1 MRSWDSGRIRSVL
14 TGRSKPQ
21 IDALAAEFERHYGK
35 PLWTW
40 LHLMLGMTVHGSD
53 STPHLKRE
61 EIEELIEFLGYG
73 AVFKPQRGA
82 DRFDSLVAEGGWY
95 WRRIERLHDKTM
107 AGRGLFAELR
117 DWRGNIEYELVERA
131 YRRAKEAHDAIAQA
145 ATVKSMKS
153 GGEIMDHVTDL
164 KASFGRLRA
173 NVDVYTEATRA
184 AFLSFVDLAVNLVTI
199 ALSFVPGGQLAMF
212 VRGTAGI
219 VGTKLVLLQEE
230 YSATE
235 FVKDVVGQAG
245 GALGGQAAVAML
257 NRGVAPLTQAARAAG
272 LKMSPE
278 IAGLTTRTLEW
289 AADQVGS
296 KAGSQLATL
305 QGPTLPTLNELA
317 DAAAL
322 SMAHKAKA
330 SVTRPKSRRALTQEA
345 KARKMTIADRPEQ
358 GVRREARLPSGTKLR
373 LLENGR
379 VSICHS
385 PCVIDDTLA
394 SLLERDFEREL
405 HAKRADAQ
413 ALAETLAD
421 LRVREQAAIDAGND
435 AAREAIFAEAGV
447 LTRDLET
454 LRVHHIADAARHEPR
469 RRAGPPRWSRGRP
482 RHPRAAPRLRPQ
494 RRRPHP
500 PRARL
505 GQRRPRGV
513 GAPARPRQGHGEA
526 VGPWCELRASGASPV
541 GSGCE
546 HAALRRGPHRALLQP
561 RHPERFAD
569 RDVAPGNDA

>member
-1 MRSWDSGRIRSVL
+1 
-14 TGRSKPQ
+14 
-21 IDALAAEFERHYGK
+21 
-35 PLWTW
+35 
-40 LHLMLGMTVHGSD
+40 MLGMSVHGSD

-117 DWRGNIEYELVERA
+117 DWRGNLEYELVERA

-153 GGEIMDHVTDL
+153 GGEIVDHVTDL

-257 NRGVAPLTQAARAAG
+257 NRGVAPLSQAARAAG
-272 LKMSPE
+272 LDEP
-278 IAGLTTRTLEW
+278 GDRRPTTRTLEW

-305 QGPTLPTLNELA
+305 QDPTLPTLNELA

-330 SVTRPKSRRALTQEA
+330 SVTRPKSRRALAQEA

-394 SLLERDFEREL
+394 SLLE
-405 HAKRADAQ
+405 Q
-413 ALAETLAD
+413 TSS
-421 LRVREQAAIDAGND
+421 GSSMPS
-435 AAREAIFAEAGV
+435 G
-447 LTRDLET
+447 
-454 LRVHHIADAARHEPR
+454 PMR
-469 RRAGPPRWSRGRP
+469 RRWRRPSPTSVSGNGRP
-482 RHPRAAPRLRPQ
+482 STRVMTP
-494 RRRPHP
+494 
-500 PRARL
+500 
-505 GQRRPRGV
+505 
-513 GAPARPRQGHGEA
+513 PARRSSPRP
-526 VGPWCELRASGASPV
+526 VCSPAT
-541 GSGCE
+541 SRPCACITSPSS
-546 HAALRRGPHRALLQP
+546 AA
-561 RHPERFAD
+561 
-569 RDVAPGNDA
+569 